1 MQKIA
6 LGVCLALAILAITDI
21 ALLKPTEQSIT
32 LPDTRTV
39 LIQVSEFSAGAE
51 HMGEKKLM

>member
-21 ALLKPTEQSIT
+21 ALLNPTEQSIT

-39 LIQVSEFSAGAE
+39 LIQVSEFGAGAE
-51 HMGEKKLM
+51 HMGEKS